1 MFQGNPIMKKNYVMV
16 LGNTMNSH
24 KTFLEAL
31 TSKRGSD
38 ITSLKLCEVSSSDN
52 SDVIIAFVP
61 IASRA
66 GTDISNAMEKI
77 PKEKPVVLVVLHHT
91 FDPEH
96 IAPDSRLRVNNER
109 VFVVDCLFHEDK
121 GLLKCPRNDDAIRAV
136 KEHLMKG
143 TNTEMQQSMTHQEE
157 ENQQL
162 LQQNRTHEEPQHQRT
177 VNLKM
182 MICILFGVSVFV
194 GIVVVIGLIIRR
206 IVFPHFSNSSSL
218 N

>member
-143 TNTEMQQSMTHQEE
+143 TNTEVLSLIMLTLNAAKYDPSGRRKPTTATAE
-157 ENQQL
+157 
-162 LQQNRTHEEPQHQRT
+162 QNP
-177 VNLKM
+177 
-182 MICILFGVSVFV
+182 
-194 GIVVVIGLIIRR
+194 
-206 IVFPHFSNSSSL
+206 
-218 N
+218 